1 MNHGP
6 DALLPYLNVRRA
18 HGPSWSPDGA
28 RLAFVADTSGLDQA
42 WIVNIPT
49 ADVPDLMNDRR
60 ASLGARALADIPVGE
75 PRQVTHFGERVG
87 VVSWSSGGDQL
98 LVTVDAGGNEHD
110 QLYLV
115 PLGDG
120 ADGAVGEPCALTAE
134 PDVIH
139 TFGAWSPDGHSICYS
154 CNRRDRA
161 FFDVWVMDVVSRAAR
176 PVFEADATLT
186 ALAWSPDGASLVVSR
201 ANTNHDVDLFLVP
214 LDNAGQQHDEPR
226 LLTAH
231 DGRGPSGETNYVS
244 PVFSRDGRTLYL
256 LANRGREFLA
266 PAALDLQMTVPGI
279 DGGQDAR
286 TPGSADRDVAPSPTG
301 THAPLRYL
309 TVNQWDAEGGLA
321 LSPAERQ
328 LAWAWNE
335 DGLSRL
341 AFYDLD
347 DRRDL
352 PAPALPPGV
361 VEGLTWAPDG
371 RSVAFSFNGT
381 RHNGNIW
388 TASPG
393 ADPARQVTHVSMGG
407 LDPATLVEPERVRYT
422 SFDGL
427 EIPAYYYR
435 PATTARDSAAG
446 SPVIVFVHGG
456 PESQFRPL
464 HAAPWMPPLQYYLSR
479 GFAVFAPNVRGS
491 SGYGKTSMALDN
503 VELRP
508 NSVADLAAAVAWLTR
523 EGGADPRRIGVV
535 GRSYGGFMVLAA
547 ATSYPDLWAAAVDI
561 VGIANFLS
569 FFEHTGVWRRH
580 LRAPEYGDPTRD
592 AEFLRDLSPLFKADR
607 IEAPLLVLHGA
618 NDPRVPMGEA
628 EQIVAAIRARGRPAE
643 LLLFPDEGHFM
654 LRQSTQLTAYP
665 AIGDWFERYMG

>member
-1 MNHGP
+1 MSHSS

-18 HGPSWSPDGA
+18 HGPSWSPDGT

-42 WIVNIPT
+42 WIISVPT
-49 ADVPDLMNDRR
+49 DGLPTD
-60 ASLGARALADIPVGE
+60 E
-75 PRQVTHFGERVG
+75 PRQMTRFDERVG
-87 VVSWSSGGDQL
+87 VVSWSPLGDHL

-120 ADGAVGEPCALTAE
+120 ADGTAGEPRALTAA

-139 TFGAWSPDGHSICYS
+139 TFGAWSPDGRSICYS
-154 CNRRDRA
+154 CNKRDRA
-161 FFDVWVMDVVSRAAR
+161 FFDVWVMDVASGAAW

-186 ALAWSPDGASLVVSR
+186 PLAWSSDGASLVVSR

-214 LDNAGQQHDEPR
+214 LDRSDRRYVEPR

-231 DGRGPSGETNYVS
+231 DGRGPSGETDYVS
-244 PVFSRDGRTLYL
+244 PVFSPDGRTLYV

-266 PAALDLQMTVPGI
+266 TAALDLQPTPEI
-279 DGGQDAR
+279 DDGQDTRA
-286 TPGSADRDVAPSPTG
+286 PGNVDRDMVVSPTG
-301 THAPLRYL
+301 AHAPLRYL
-309 TVNQWDAEGGLA
+309 AANQWDAEGGLA
-321 LSPAERQ
+321 LSPDGRR

-341 AFYDLD
+341 AFYDLED
-347 DRRDL
+347 GRDL
-352 PAPALPPGV
+352 PAPALPAGV
-361 VEGLTWAPDG
+361 VEGLAWAPDG
-371 RSVAFSFNGT
+371 RTVAFSFNGT
-381 RHNGNIW
+381 RHNGNVW
-388 TASPG
+388 TAAPG
-393 ADPARQVTHVSMGG
+393 AGPARQVTHVPMGG
-407 LDPATLVEPERVRYT
+407 LDPETLVEPERVRYT

-427 EIPAYYYR
+427 DIPAYYYR
-435 PATTARDSAAG
+435 PATTARASAAG
-446 SPVIVFVHGG
+446 LPVIVFVHGG

-508 NSVADLAAAVAWLTR
+508 NSVADLAAAVGWLTR
-523 EGGADPRRIGVV
+523 EGGADPARIGVV

-547 ATSYPDLWAAAVDI
+547 VTSYPDLWAAAVDI

-580 LRAPEYGDPTRD
+580 LRAPEYGDPVRD
-592 AEFLRDLSPLFKADR
+592 AEFLREISPLFKAGS

-618 NDPRVPMGEA
+618 NDPRVPVGEA
-628 EQIVAAIRARGRPAE
+628 EQIVAAVRARSRPAE

-665 AIGDWFERYMG
+665 AIGDWFERYMGSCYHNIPAAYLV

>member
-1 MNHGP
+1 MSHSS

-18 HGPSWSPDGA
+18 HGPSWSPDGT

-42 WIVNIPT
+42 WIISVPT
-49 ADVPDLMNDRR
+49 DGLPTD
-60 ASLGARALADIPVGE
+60 E
-75 PRQVTHFGERVG
+75 PRQATHFGERVG
-87 VVSWSSGGDQL
+87 VVAWSPLGDHL

-120 ADGAVGEPCALTAE
+120 ADGTAGEPRALTAA

-139 TFGAWSPDGHSICYS
+139 TFGAWSPDGRSICYS
-154 CNRRDRA
+154 CNKRDRA
-161 FFDVWVMDVVSRAAR
+161 FFDVWVMDVASGAAW

-186 ALAWSPDGASLVVSR
+186 PLAWSPDGASLVVSR

-214 LDNAGQQHDEPR
+214 LDRSDRRYVEPR

-231 DGRGPSGETNYVS
+231 DGRGPSGETDYVS
-244 PVFSRDGRTLYL
+244 PVFSPDGRTLYV

-266 PAALDLQMTVPGI
+266 TAALDLQPTPEI
-279 DGGQDAR
+279 DDGQDTRA
-286 TPGSADRDVAPSPTG
+286 PGNVDRDMVVSPTG
-301 THAPLRYL
+301 AHAPLRYL
-309 TVNQWDAEGGLA
+309 AANQWDAEGGLA
-321 LSPAERQ
+321 LSPDGRR

-341 AFYDLD
+341 AFYDLED
-347 DRRDL
+347 GRDL
-352 PAPALPPGV
+352 PAPALPAGV
-361 VEGLTWAPDG
+361 VEGLAWAPDG
-371 RSVAFSFNGT
+371 RTVAFSFNGT
-381 RHNGNIW
+381 RHNGNVW
-388 TASPG
+388 TAAPG
-393 ADPARQVTHVSMGG
+393 AGPARQVTHVPMGG
-407 LDPATLVEPERVRYT
+407 LDPETLVEPERVRYT

-427 EIPAYYYR
+427 DIPAYYYR
-435 PATTARDSAAG
+435 PATTARASAAG
-446 SPVIVFVHGG
+446 LPVIVFVHGG

-508 NSVADLAAAVAWLTR
+508 NSVADLAAAVGWLTR
-523 EGGADPRRIGVV
+523 EGGADPARIGVV

-547 ATSYPDLWAAAVDI
+547 VTSYPDLWAAAVDI

-580 LRAPEYGDPTRD
+580 LRAPEYGDPARD
-592 AEFLRDLSPLFKADR
+592 AAFLRELSPLFKAGS

-618 NDPRVPMGEA
+618 NDPRVPVGEA
-628 EQIVAAIRARGRPAE
+628 EQIVAAVRARGRPAE

-654 LRQSTQLTAYP
+654 LRQSTQFTAYP